1 MKKINEELTQLVRT
15 IFYECNT
22 LYRGNGSKNRNIYP
36 YMGKHYLEA
45 YGADYLSAKDFK
57 DLMEEMNIK
66 PIGETDQY
74 PLRVKK
80 EYYIEGYF

>member
-1 MKKINEELTQLVRT
+1 
-15 IFYECNT
+15 
-22 LYRGNGSKNRNIYP
+22 
-36 YMGKHYLEA
+36 MGKHYLEA

-57 DLMEEMNIK
+57 ELMEEMNIK